1 MPSVAKQRDTAIR
14 VVEEVVGKDLVA
26 VYVSQ
31 RDPLSGELQ
40 DRPALVVI
48 VDGVEDTAGADL
60 MTELESKIAERTGTY
75 RYVFVHSAAEED
87 DLLLPDDEVVE
98 V

>member
-31 RDPLSGELQ
+31 RDPLSGELH
-40 DRPALVVI
+40 DRPAP
-48 VDGVEDTAGADL
+48 T
-60 MTELESKIAERTGTY
+60 S
-75 RYVFVHSAAEED
+75 
-87 DLLLPDDEVVE
+87 
-98 V
+98 